1 MSVSMDER
9 LEMNFLTKMFT
20 MFSRFCYLSTN
31 QRKVLIWFY
40 LELSRN
46 WLKYDQLFILP
57 SGQHLVTMLEY
68 LYSKFNGTSL
78 AIKGI
83 IPDCDILKIR
93 LEKYLF

>member
-9 LEMNFLTKMFT
+9 LEMKFLTKMFT

-46 WLKYDQLFILP
+46 WLKCDQLFILP
-57 SGQHLVTMLEY
+57 SGQHLVAMLEY
-68 LYSKFNGTSL
+68 LYSKGAFTNYVYKR
-78 AIKGI
+78 KGVGGQKNYF
-83 IPDCDILKIR
+83 L
-93 LEKYLF
+93 